1 MFDEHFDVV
10 SRYCLRRLS
19 REDANDAAAEVFV
32 VAWRKFDEMPGGERT
47 LPWLYGIARYEVS
60 VMRRTGRRLEALRRR
75 LKGLAHSYAVSP
87 DAVSQ
92 FAAELETDA

>member
-1 MFDEHFDVV
+1 M
-10 SRYCLRRLS
+10 
-19 REDANDAAAEVFV
+19 
-32 VAWRKFDEMPGGERT
+32 VAWRKFDEMPGVERT

-60 VMRRTGRRLEALRRR
+60 VMRRTGRRLEAIRRR
-75 LKGLAHSYAVSP
+75 LKVLMHSYALSP